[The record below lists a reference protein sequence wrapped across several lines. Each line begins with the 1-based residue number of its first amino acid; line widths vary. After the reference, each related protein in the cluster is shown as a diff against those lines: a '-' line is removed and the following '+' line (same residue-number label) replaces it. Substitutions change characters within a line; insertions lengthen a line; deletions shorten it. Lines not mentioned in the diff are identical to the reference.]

1 MVGGPDDRQRA
12 LYEETRRRAEEI
24 PNLHFVGYVP
34 YAEIDKHFDKA
45 RVLVNTSAS
54 EGFPNTFLQ
63 AWSRGIPSVSFVDS
77 GAQTSGE
84 AVGCIVRNL
93 PEMAQQIEML
103 MSNLDR
109 WTEESKRCLQYYAKY
124 HRPDIVYAKYEQIF
138 DRLVSGEPKSNR
150 RNESANRGRS
160 DTR

>member
-54 EGFPNTFLQ
+54 EGFPNTFL
-63 AWSRGIPSVSFVDS
+63 APKLRVRPL
-77 GAQTSGE
+77 GAS
-84 AVGCIVRNL
+84 
-93 PEMAQQIEML
+93 
-103 MSNLDR
+103 
-109 WTEESKRCLQYYAKY
+109 
-124 HRPDIVYAKYEQIF
+124 
-138 DRLVSGEPKSNR
+138 
-150 RNESANRGRS
+150 
-160 DTR
+160 